1 MPQVPKAD
9 SNEGEEAKDD
19 GKVGGQDEEDAEG
32 GGEGNGGGEEEE
44 AKKKQL
50 HSSQPI
56 NSGLPHIFRL
66 CLNMQM
72 LPFKIHPLSNL
83 ASKGRKATGGLSW

>member
-1 MPQVPKAD
+1 MPQVPKTD

-19 GKVGGQDEEDAEG
+19 GKVGGEDEEDAEG

-50 HSSQPI
+50 CSSQPI

-66 CLNMQM
+66 CLNMQT
-72 LPFKIHPLSNL
+72 LPFKVHSLSIV
-83 ASKGRKATGGLSW
+83 ASEGRKATGGLSW